1 MLNLYCKLKALRATR
16 DQGVTTVEY
25 ALILLTVVLVIG
37 GILWGFSQTI
47 SILGVDPNVQQ
58 VLTGLIVIGAVL
70 ATMDRSR
77 LFVTK

>member
-47 SILGVDPNVQQ
+47 SDVFTRTCTALQGNC
-58 VLTGLIVIGAVL
+58 
-70 ATMDRSR
+70 
-77 LFVTK
+77 